1 MNQQAVAE
9 SIEELQITNVEADD
23 DGLKLSWSDNQSS
36 YFHYVWLRDCCYC
49 ETCGDSYSSKR
60 YVLPAD
66 IPLDVN
72 PASTGLDQGNLKI
85 TWKHDGHISHYSAGW
100 LSRYRYDA
108 PARETRFHQPTLWH
122 SNLTTRIPQVGYQ
135 SAVSHERHQLD
146 LYRKL
151 RDYGFV
157 LVTGGPPEAGG
168 IEKVA
173 GLIGEMGESAYTRIF
188 DLSPSSAINTLGNTH
203 SPVPPHTDE
212 AFRHNP
218 PGINV
223 LGCVRPA
230 KSGGESVL
238 VDGFAIAA
246 KLRDDNP
253 QGFELLARYGQ
264 AFNRIHPG
272 ELDQRS
278 RQPMIRLDDRG
289 EVVAVRIH
297 TRASAPMDLPSQIV
311 KPFYAAYHHLTR
323 LMLDPNHQVKFQL
336 QAGES
341 VMFDNQRVLH
351 SRTEFSD
358 PQRFLQICNVS
369 RDGFHEK
376 LRLLA
381 AKHGYIGEADMIL
394 EY

>member
-1 MNQQAVAE
+1 MKPMKSKSE
-9 SIEELQITNVEADD
+9 SGDLQIVAVKTEN
-23 DGLKLSWSDNQSS
+23 DGLQLTWSDQQTSF
-36 YFHYVWLRDCCYC
+36 FHFIWLRDCCYC

-66 IPLDVN
+66 FSLDVC
-72 PASTGLDQGNLKI
+72 PQSSVLEQGDLQI
-85 TWKHDGHISHYSAGW
+85 TWEPDGHRSQYSADW
-100 LSRYRYDA
+100 LARYRYDA
-108 PARETRFHQPTLWH
+108 ASRDTRFHQPRLWG
-122 SNLTTRIPQVGYQ
+122 SDLNDELPRVEYQ
-135 SAVSHERHQLD
+135 AAASDEQQTLD

-157 LVTGGPPEAGG
+157 VVGGGPAEPGG
-168 IEKVA
+168 IETVA

-203 SPVPPHTDE
+203 RPVPPHTDE

-218 PGINV
+218 PGVNV

-230 KSGGESVL
+230 ASGGESVL

-246 KLRDDNP
+246 QLRADNP
-253 QGFELLARYGQ
+253 EGFRLLTRFGQ

-278 RQPMIRLDDRG
+278 RQPMIRLDDRD
-289 EVVAVRIH
+289 EVIAVRIH
-297 TRASAPMDLPSQIV
+297 TRASAPMDLPVEVV
-311 KPFYAAYHHLTR
+311 KPFYSAYHHLTR
-323 LMLDPNHQVKFQL
+323 LMLDPVHQVKFQL

-358 PQRFLQICNVS
+358 PKRFLQICNVS

-381 AKHGYIGEADMIL
+381 AKHGYIDEADMIL